1 MAAKRTHKDVAD
13 IIDSSSY
20 ETDNRSS
27 TNVFK
32 RKFSG
37 SATYK
42 VTFKNKWKESYPIKE
57 VNNNKFKFHCI
68 PCDKDLSCCHQGLIK
83 DVKDNCSKPSHL
95 QTHSSLKKQSR
106 PLYHLLERTLPNSS
120 RSWMQELWFQT
131 LLCCITYLYLQLII
145 SVNFLKIFFLIFK

>member
-13 IIDSSSY
+13 IIDSSDD
-20 ETDNRSS
+20 ETDNRNS
-27 TNVFK
+27 TNVSK

-57 VNNNKFKFHCI
+57 VNNNKFKFHYI
-68 PCDKDLSCCHQGLIK
+68 PCDKDLSCSHQDLK
-83 DVKDNCSKPSHL
+83 DVKNNCSKPSNL

-106 PLYHLLERTLPNSS
+106 PSHHLLERTLPNSC
-120 RSWMQELWFQT
+120 RF
-131 LLCCITYLYLQLII
+131 
-145 SVNFLKIFFLIFK
+145 